1 MPLTKPRQEEQGDHK
16 GKEEQWS
23 DAASM
28 AAGQDAVNPPVESAN
43 AVADFRRAEQC
54 LHGQK
59 PKRPN
64 SRVKTAAAF

>member
-28 AAGQDAVNPPVESAN
+28 AAGQDAVNPPVESAK
-43 AVADFRRAEQC
+43 QC

-59 PKRPN
+59 RKRPN
-64 SRVKTAAAF
+64 PRVKTAAAF